1 MEPGKLFPRLVVT
14 LRLLLLFGAL
24 LQFIQG
30 RYLGGLATL
39 GILAVTWIPIILG
52 SRFRVRIPSEFEL
65 LAVVFIYGSLFLGEV
80 HGYYARFWWWDVVL
94 HVGSGFLNGIF
105 GFVLVYVLNQNDRIE
120 MHLKPGFVAFFAF
133 LFAIGLGTLWE
144 IFEFAMDQTFGLNM
158 QKSGLMDTMWDLIV
172 DTAGALSMALLGY
185 GYMRKA
191 GEESFLERWIQRF
204 IDANPR
210 LFQRRPPRGRRA

>member
-94 HVGSGFLNGIF
+94 HVGSG
-105 GFVLVYVLNQNDRIE
+105 
-120 MHLKPGFVAFFAF
+120 
-133 LFAIGLGTLWE
+133 
-144 IFEFAMDQTFGLNM
+144 
-158 QKSGLMDTMWDLIV
+158 
-172 DTAGALSMALLGY
+172 
-185 GYMRKA
+185 
-191 GEESFLERWIQRF
+191 
-204 IDANPR
+204 
-210 LFQRRPPRGRRA
+210 